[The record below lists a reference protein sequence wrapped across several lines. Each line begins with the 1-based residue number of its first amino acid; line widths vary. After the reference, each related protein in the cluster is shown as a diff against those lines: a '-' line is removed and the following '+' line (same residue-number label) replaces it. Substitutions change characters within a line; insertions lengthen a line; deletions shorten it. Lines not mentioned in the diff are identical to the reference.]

1 MTGYRDARPSHR
13 TLLIA
18 TNIKQLRKSRRMTLE
33 ETAQA
38 VKQTGVP
45 MSRSILVN
53 IEVGRRDNVTVDEL
67 FALAEVLGSTIE
79 YVAGGVGV
87 ACTHCQDDP
96 PTDFTCNRCRRTGTP
111 PTEED

>member
-1 MTGYRDARPSHR
+1 MTGYRRGHPSHR

-18 TNIKQLRKSRRMTLE
+18 TNVKQLRKARRMTLE
-33 ETAQA
+33 EAAQA

-45 MSRSILVN
+45 MSRSMLVN

-79 YVAGGVGV
+79 YIAGGVGV

-96 PTDFTCNRCRRTGTP
+96 PNGFTCNHCRRTGQ
-111 PTEED
+111 ED